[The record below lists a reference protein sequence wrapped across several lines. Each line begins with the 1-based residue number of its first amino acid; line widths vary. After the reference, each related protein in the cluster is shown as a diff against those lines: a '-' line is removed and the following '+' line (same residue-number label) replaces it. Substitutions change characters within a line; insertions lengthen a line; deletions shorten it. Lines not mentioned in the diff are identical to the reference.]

1 MAATNLHQDAVN
13 QSVRAAK
20 VFRAIEQMYLPDG
33 TTQFITDAQL
43 AALTTLQSFSEL
55 VETQMAKMFSDSH
68 ATLKG
73 FQRAI
78 TEWAAALGITT
89 GEITALTTWA
99 SLYLLTEAVTA
110 PKNIEHPVA

>member
-13 QSVRAAK
+13 QSVRIAK

-43 AALTTLQSFSEL
+43 QALTTLQSFSDL
-55 VETQMAKMFSDSH
+55 VETQMAKMFADSH

-89 GEITALTTWA
+89 GEITALTGWT
-99 SLYLLTEAVTA
+99 SLYALTEAGTA
-110 PKNIEHPVA
+110 PKSIEHPVA